1 MRLLE
6 SDLIKHRRTWVLP
19 LTFLG
24 PFGFV
29 LMGIIMFSMSHD
41 WILESIKRDGPW
53 AALMNNMGMLEIAAI
68 ALGVALL
75 ASMVFDVEHRS
86 GAWKQLFALP
96 VSRSG
101 VYLTK
106 LVVVVGLIFSASV
119 LASAGTAGLWLW
131 LDLGALPWR
140 KLGLLALVPWV
151 AAFPLIAFQG
161 LLSAHIRNQAIA
173 LTFGVAGTVLALTAS
188 SLPKWL
194 PWALPA
200 DAMAWVVAGSGD
212 IWRILGLSCAAGVA
226 IAVAGAL
233 SFARRDVV

>member
-1 MRLLE
+1 MKLLG
-6 SDLIKHRRTWVLP
+6 SDLIKYRRTWVLP

-29 LMGIIMFSMSHD
+29 LMGIIMFAMSRD
-41 WILESIKRDGPW
+41 WMNTLIKRQGPW
-53 AALMNNMGMLEIAAI
+53 LAVMDNLGMLEIAAI

-86 GAWKQLFALP
+86 SAWKQLFALP

-106 LVVVVGLIFSASV
+106 LVVVVGLIFLASV

-131 LDLGALPWR
+131 MDLGALPWR

-173 LTFGVAGTVLALTAS
+173 LTLGVAGTVVALMADM
-188 SLPKWL
+188 PAWL
-194 PWALPA
+194 PWALPG
-200 DAMAWVVAGSGD
+200 DAMTWVVSGD
-212 IWRILGLSCAAGVA
+212 GDVWRILGLSCAAGVA